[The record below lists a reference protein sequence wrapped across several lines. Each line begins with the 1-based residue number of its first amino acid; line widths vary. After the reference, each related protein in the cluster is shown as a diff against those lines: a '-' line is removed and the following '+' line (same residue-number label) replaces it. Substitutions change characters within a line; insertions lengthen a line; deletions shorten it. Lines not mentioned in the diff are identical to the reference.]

1 MFRVVCMLFVLW
13 PVILTGCGGSEAE
26 VQVGVPTDI
35 PPAAPLSL
43 EEWNAITDVNEKYD
57 IATLERLRASDPQLE
72 SEKGWNQFMKEVVGP
87 KMKAEMPIRPQH

>member
-1 MFRVVCMLFVLW
+1 MLRIFSMILLLW
-13 PVILTGCGGSEAE
+13 PVVLTGCGGSDSS
-26 VQVGVPTDI
+26 VQVGVPSDI

-57 IATLERLRASDPQLE
+57 IATLDRLRSSDPRLE
-72 SEKGWNQFMKEVVGP
+72 SKKGWNQFMKEVVGP